1 MESMFGLAWR
11 PYAAALAAVLGLVLV
26 LRAALVARN
35 DARRPKKDAL
45 ALALLVRGF
54 RRAVLGLALIGVAA
68 GWVWQQPW
76 LLAVSLVVGFEE
88 TLESSIIV
96 GALEAEHRE
105 TVRRAVD
112 KHKA

>member
-1 MESMFGLAWR
+1 MESMFGPAWR
-11 PYAAALAAVLGLVLV
+11 PYPAALAAVLGLVLV
-26 LRAALVARN
+26 LRAALAARK
-35 DARRPKKDAL
+35 DARRPVKDAL

-76 LLAVSLVVGFEE
+76 LLVVSLVVGFEE

-96 GALEAEHRE
+96 GALETELRE
-105 TVRRAVD
+105 RGGRAD
-112 KHKA
+112 RKHGP